1 MMKNFTMKELWL
13 LLCCLMAVSAIH
25 AQNYSKKVKNA
36 KGIEVTY
43 QSSYKGKVRPGYLLM
58 TVSTDRVSL
67 ENKRAESKQP
77 NDNQV
82 RPEDKTPVTGSY
94 IDYTTCQSYRR
105 AELPN
110 GKIISA
116 MTPFELGRGF
126 TEKGEGKHLG
136 LNCKIVRTMF
146 MMVII
151 FDFIT
156 SIVQH
161 CCNSQNFNIRTW
173 QLVQNS

>member
-1 MMKNFTMKELWL
+1 MKNFTMKELWL

-136 LNCKIVRTMF
+136 LNCKIVRT
-146 MMVII
+146 
-151 FDFIT
+151 
-156 SIVQH
+156 SI
-161 CCNSQNFNIRTW
+161 NSNTIEVWYTNEIPFRGTPQPMSAFRTDW
-173 QLVQNS
+173 Y

>member
-1 MMKNFTMKELWL
+1 MKNFTMKELWL

-58 TVSTDRVSL
+58 MVSTDRVSL

-94 IDYTTCQSYRR
+94 IDRVWDF
-105 AELPN
+105 
-110 GKIISA
+110 
-116 MTPFELGRGF
+116 PF
-126 TEKGEGKHLG
+126 TAAHCWV
-136 LNCKIVRTMF
+136 NWTADCK
-146 MMVII
+146 
-151 FDFIT
+151 
-156 SIVQH
+156 SLQ
-161 CCNSQNFNIRTW
+161 
-173 QLVQNS
+173 